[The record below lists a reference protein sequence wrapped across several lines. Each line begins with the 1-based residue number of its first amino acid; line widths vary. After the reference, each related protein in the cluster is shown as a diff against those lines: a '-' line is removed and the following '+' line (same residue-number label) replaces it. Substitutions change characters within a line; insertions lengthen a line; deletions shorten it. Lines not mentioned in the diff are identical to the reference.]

1 MYYTTKGLVLN
12 AKIKDEH
19 DKLITVY
26 SYEWGK
32 IQAVVPS
39 AKKIAAKLSSSTEPL
54 TESEFMVFSGHSSV
68 RPKITGANIIENN
81 TKVKTDFKRNLY
93 ALYAAEIS
101 DKFAPF
107 NLKNTVKYS
116 LIARIW
122 EILGACKYPKRALTA
137 FALRFLKLSGYAF
150 SDYLKN
156 SNAFVNKDI
165 EKAIKRLSN
174 CSGDDIDMLEGIE
187 EEKIWNCVETY
198 LTNYIRRPALSIFLQ
213 KIGKKNFQLT
223 K

>member
-1 MYYTTKGLVLN
+1 MYYTIKGLVLN
-12 AKIKDEH
+12 AKIKDEY

-81 TKVKTDFKRNLY
+81 TKIKMNFNRNLY
-93 ALYAAEIS
+93 ALYTAEIS

-107 NLKNTVKYS
+107 NLKNTVKYG

-122 EILGACKYPKRALTA
+122 EILALVNIPKV
-137 FALRFLKLSGYAF
+137 LRSAK
-150 SDYLKN
+150 
-156 SNAFVNKDI
+156 
-165 EKAIKRLSN
+165 
-174 CSGDDIDMLEGIE
+174 
-187 EEKIWNCVETY
+187 
-198 LTNYIRRPALSIFLQ
+198 
-213 KIGKKNFQLT
+213 
-223 K
+223 